1 MFIGHPAVGFASKR
15 AAPAT
20 NVGLLLG
27 AAWLL
32 DLLWPIFLLL
42 GIEHVEIGPRGA
54 SPFLTLV
61 FTDYPWSHSLL
72 MTIVWSVLAGL
83 AYWIVTRHATGA
95 IFIGLLVT
103 SHWVLDFITHRP
115 DLPLWPGGPKVGL
128 GLWSSVAG
136 TIVVESVLFI
146 IGVAIYVRMTRSRD
160 RIGSIGFWA
169 LIVFLIVAYI
179 ASVMGPPPPNV
190 KSLAIVALAG
200 FLLPLWG
207 WWVDR
212 HRVPAA

>member
-1 MFIGHPAVGFASKR
+1 MFIGHSAVGFASKR
-15 AAPAT
+15 SAPRT

-32 DLLWPIFLLL
+32 DLIWPIFLLL
-42 GIEHVEIGPRGA
+42 GIEHMEIGPRGD

-72 MTIVWSVLAGL
+72 MTIVWSVLAGFV
-83 AYWIVTRHATGA
+83 YWMWTRYATGA
-95 IFIGLLVT
+95 LLIGMLVT

-128 GLWSSVAG
+128 GLWNSVAG
-136 TIVVESVLFI
+136 TIVVESIMFA
-146 IGVAIYVRMTRSRD
+146 IGVAIYVRATRTRD
-160 RIGSIGFWA
+160 RIGSIGFWS
-169 LIVFLIVAYI
+169 LIVFLIVAYVANI
-179 ASVMGPPPPNV
+179 MGPPPPDT
-190 KSLAIVALAG
+190 KSLAVFALSG

-212 HRVPAA
+212 HRTPVA

>member
-1 MFIGHPAVGFASKR
+1 MFIGHPAVGFAAKR

-20 NVGLLLG
+20 NAGLLLG

-42 GIEHVEIGPRGA
+42 GIEHVEIGPRGK

-72 MTIVWSVLAGL
+72 MTIVWSVLAAL
-83 AYWIVTRHATGA
+83 VYWALTRYTTGA
-95 IFIGLLVT
+95 VIIGLLVT

-128 GLWSSVAG
+128 GLWNSVMG
-136 TIVVESVLFI
+136 TIVVESLLFV
-146 IGVAIYVRMTRSRD
+146 IGVAIYIRATHNR
-160 RIGSIGFWA
+160 SIGFWA
-169 LIVFLIVAYI
+169 LIVFLIVVYI
-179 ASVMGPPPPNV
+179 ANLVSPPPPNV
-190 KSLAIVALAG
+190 KALAIGALAG

>member
-1 MFIGHPAVGFASKR
+1 MFIGHPAVGFAAKR
-15 AAPAT
+15 VAPAT
-20 NVGLLLG
+20 NAGLLLG

-42 GIEHVEIGPRGA
+42 GIEHVEIGPRGE

-83 AYWIVTRHATGA
+83 AYWIVTRYATGA

-103 SHWVLDFITHRP
+103 SHWILDFVTHRP
-115 DLPLWPGGPKVGL
+115 DLPLWPGGPKYGL
-128 GLWSSVAG
+128 RLWNSVVG

-146 IGVAIYVRMTRSRD
+146 IGVAIYARVTRSRD

-169 LIVFLIVAYI
+169 LIVFLIVVYI
-179 ASVMGPPPPNV
+179 ANLTSPPPPNV
-190 KSLAIVALAG
+190 KALAIGALAG